1 MAFFD
6 IPLDLPHAGRLAD
19 RIVELL
25 DRMAEEGGGE
35 ADEAIAA
42 AEKVSKLLFRYTESD
57 DNPPDALR
65 LRDEAAALGRALV
78 DAIERSGI
86 VNDRL
91 GQYVRNFF
99 ECLELGEEGAAISLR
114 AGENPNS
121 LQRPV

>member
-6 IPLDLPHAGRLAD
+6 IPLDIPHAGRLAD

-25 DRMAEEGGGE
+25 DRMADQQG
-35 ADEAIAA
+35 ADTREPVAA
-42 AEKVSKLLFRYTESD
+42 AEKLSKLLFRYTESD

-78 DAIERSGI
+78 DAIERSGLR
-86 VNDRL
+86 NDRL

-114 AGENPNS
+114 AGENPGS
-121 LQRPV
+121 LQRPL

>member
-6 IPLDLPHAGRLAD
+6 IPLDIPHAGRLAD

-42 AEKVSKLLFRYTESD
+42 ERVSKLLFRYTESD

-78 DAIERSGI
+78 DAVERSGI

-114 AGENPNS
+114 AGESPNS

>member
-25 DRMAEEGGGE
+25 DRIAEEGGGKT
-35 ADEAIAA
+35 DEAIAA

-78 DAIERSGI
+78 DAVERSGI

-114 AGENPNS
+114 AGESPNS

>member
-6 IPLDLPHAGRLAD
+6 IPLDIPHAGRLAD

-25 DRMAEEGGGE
+25 DRMADQQG
-35 ADEAIAA
+35 ADTREPVAA
-42 AEKVSKLLFRYTESD
+42 AEKLSKLLFRYTESD

-78 DAIERSGI
+78 YAIERSGLR
-86 VNDRL
+86 NDRL

-114 AGENPNS
+114 AGENPGS
-121 LQRPV
+121 LQRPL

>member
-6 IPLDLPHAGRLAD
+6 IPLDIPHAGRLAD

-57 DNPPDALR
+57 DNPPDTLR

-121 LQRPV
+121 LQRPA

>member
-6 IPLDLPHAGRLAD
+6 IPLDIPHAGRLAD

-78 DAIERSGI
+78 DAIEHSGI

-114 AGENPNS
+114 AGENPTS